1 MANSNA
7 WGDGSANNSI
17 GWGQGAN
24 NTIGWGDIHAD
35 SWAGLTDIVG
45 VQATSLLLDT
55 YTGAAVAY
63 SLRKLRTAY
72 TGNAIRV
79 RRSSDNT
86 EQNIG
91 FVGNNLDTA
100 SLLTFCG
107 AGNGFVTTWY
117 DQSGANRN
125 IIQTSAILQ
134 PLIIDL
140 GSLIYE
146 NGKLCFSYD
155 EDFLTGAYQLTD
167 DTNMMLCCVFKVV
180 TANTS
185 SNPRIGAFNSS
196 SNSVNFQ
203 YGFNTANRY
212 FIRKDGSTQATS
224 TTYSMYNTQ
233 RLLTFGVSSNV
244 NFININGVNDSL
256 VSSTAPSINSS
267 LGDGTHL
274 IKGYTATNGYLSQ
287 GNFQE
292 IVMWDTDQL
301 ANSLNIENNIKSYY
315 AI

>member
-1 MANSNA
+1 MPKA
-7 WGDGSANNSI
+7 
-17 GWGQGAN
+17 QP
-24 NTIGWGDIHAD
+24 
-35 SWAGLTDIVG
+35 
-45 VQATSLLLDT
+45 LLLDLFPN
-55 YTGAAVAY
+55 ASVAY

-72 TGNAIRV
+72 SGSAIRV
-79 RRSSDNT
+79 RRSSDNA
-86 EQNIG
+86 EQDIN
-91 FVGNNLDTA
+91 FVGGDLDTA

-107 AGNGFVTTWY
+107 VGNGFITAWY
-117 DQSGANRN
+117 DQSGNARN
-125 IIQTSAILQ
+125 ITQTSAILQ

-180 TANTS
+180 TANTTS
-185 SNPRIGAFNSS
+185 HARIGAFNSS

-203 YGFNTANRY
+203 YGFNSLDRY
-212 FIRKDGSTQATS
+212 FIRKDNSTQATS

-244 NFININGVNDSL
+244 NYINVNGVNDNL
-256 VSSTAPSINSS
+256 VSSTLPSLNSS
-267 LGDGTHL
+267 LGNGTHL
-274 IKGYTATNGYLSQ
+274 IKGYTANAGYLRQ

-292 IVMWDTDQL
+292 IVMWDTDQF